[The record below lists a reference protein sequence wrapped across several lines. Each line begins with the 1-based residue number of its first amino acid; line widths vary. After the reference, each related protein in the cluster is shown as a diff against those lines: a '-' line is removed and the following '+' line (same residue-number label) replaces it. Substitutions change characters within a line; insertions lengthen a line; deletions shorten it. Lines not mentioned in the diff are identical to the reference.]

1 LWFGEAG
8 SMVEVATALVAG
20 ATGTYA
26 YTDLTGGATAY
37 EWQVIAYNSSKA
49 STTGPVWGFVTECNA
64 EIPYFEGF
72 EANHTNNTALSNCWS
87 QEAVAGTNAWTANSS
102 ETNYNRTPRTGSWNA
117 FLRYSNTRWMFQR
130 ISVVEATS
138 YTVEVYARQDG
149 ATAANAS
156 IAVSYGA
163 TPDATAMTNE
173 IVAQTGIINGNYQLL
188 TGTFTPASSGDIYLG
203 ILGTINDTPWYIS
216 IDDISVFETPSCLP
230 PSSLVSSNITTN
242 TADLGWTENGT
253 ATTWNILWGAED
265 FDPETEGTSINGV
278 TDNPYTLEGLTSNNT
293 YDWYVQADCGAK
305 EESDWV
311 GPNTFTTLPGA
322 HPFPL
327 AEDFESGFA
336 NFANAAG
343 NDVAWV
349 MNTDIFHGGLQSA
362 HNAYG
367 ANNVNILHETGILD
381 LSGTSAATLEFW
393 HIAKTEGGYD
403 KCYVEI
409 SIDGGVSYTA
419 LPAES
424 YLGAGTGYGSA
435 GYFDEDD
442 YAAWGTGT
450 EVPDNTWW
458 RKEIFSLA
466 AYNTTNVRFRFRLT
480 SDGSAQRA
488 GWYID
493 DILIDEPACPAPT
506 ALLSDNETTTGADLS
521 WTDASGSAWDLYI
534 VTAGDPAPDGATV
547 PTVDDHASTSYTW
560 AGGVASSNYEWYVR
574 SDCGGDNTDVSDWSG
589 PGSFSTLCE
598 AVTDF
603 SEDFDGVTA
612 PAIPNCWQTI
622 AEHPTSTFAHVQTTT
637 GTTPHSAP
645 NHVSMYNTFTA
656 SADIELLLISPQV
669 DSDLTERRLRFH
681 AKRGGSAESVQVGTI
696 TDPTD
701 AATFTPLT
709 TIELTA
715 TYTEYIYNLDG
726 YAGADE
732 YIAFRHANSGTTRF
746 VYLDNINLEEIP
758 TATLSWYNLQWPE
771 TAAIPKNENVTIFAQ
786 AWESGVTE
794 PDGPGA
800 GIEAWIGYSDT
811 DATELADFATGWT
824 WIAAEYNFDADDP
837 GFNNDEY
844 MAELGA
850 AQGLDPGTYYYA
862 SRFRY
867 LSGPF
872 TYGGFQGGPWNGTT
886 NVSGELTITECNAAS
901 IPYFERF
908 DDVVAPAIPPC
919 MEVENV
925 NEDANEWL
933 TTATSVLS
941 APNAA
946 YINYNPTIATDDWLY
961 TQGLTLEAGK
971 TYEVGFAYRARSTS
985 YTENLAVW
993 WGDSPEAASMTD
1005 GPIFVEE
1012 GFNNILYILGTGIIS
1027 PDETGVYFVGFH
1039 GYSAPDKWGIYLD
1052 DIYVIEQV
1060 ANTTWTGA
1068 VNNDWHNAGN
1078 WVDGALP
1085 GSSTDVVIP
1094 AGLTNYPTL
1103 SFTATI
1109 NNILIGS
1116 SAAGT
1121 ASLLDNNNLTV
1132 NGQAT
1137 IQRYINGGGYHNVS
1151 VPLDGGATAAAF
1163 MHSYLRKFDA
1173 EGQAWVN
1180 ITEPTDALADD
1191 EGYMIWYTGANTTY
1205 EFAGDLITG
1214 PFATSMQ
1221 SGASGAGADEGKYNL
1236 VPNPY
1241 PSAIDWDDLVGWTK
1255 IHVNDA
1261 IYIWNREDDSD
1272 PSKPNGQYAAYA
1284 AGISNPE
1291 GVLSNHIPVGQS
1303 FFVEAA
1309 TTGVPELE
1317 MDNDVRVHS
1326 TQDFVKNAEDIL
1338 DVLRIKA
1345 TTANGDD
1352 HSTIR
1357 LLDAA
1362 SAAFD
1367 GSYDARK
1374 LNGSSELPQLYTLT
1388 SDNHRLSINALPL
1401 EETTIVP
1408 LALNWANSG
1417 EVTLNFTNLQS
1428 FESATTIFLEDLLT
1442 EEMMDIREHP
1452 AYTFNYTE
1460 GDEPMRFR
1468 IHFKGVTSVDDL
1480 AAANHHIW
1488 SHDDRI
1494 YITMPE
1500 SFGNMVR
1507 IELFDLLGNRV
1518 MDMRRSLDN
1527 PTIIRSTAK
1536 GVVIVRVTEADRV
1549 YTQKLFIR

>member
-1 LWFGEAG
+1 MKKLLLLSLVLLHALFVTAQLDVTYSDSQSGTDAG
-8 SMVEVATALVAG
+8 PTVATVTFDVLPGTTITDIEITASIGGKCPSWYVYHLDLDGTLYEDLCNMTAASYSDLNGEEVNGQTITITSEDTDNYTDNITLSLSVKVYYSPPAGAPGAPANPSPANNATDVALNGNLTWDFGADTETYDLMFGPAGAMVKVVDDAVAG
-20 ATGTYA
+20 VGTYA
-26 YTDLTGGATAY
+26 YADINSGASY
-37 EWQVIAYNSSKA
+37 QWQVIAKNASKA
-49 STTGPVWGFVTECNA
+49 TTNGPVWGFTVECDPS
-64 EIPYFEGF
+64 IPYFEGF

-117 FLRYSNTRWMFQR
+117 FLRYGNTRWMFQR

-253 ATTWNILWGAED
+253 ATTWNIKYGAPG
-265 FDPETEGTSINGV
+265 FDVETEGTSVAGV
-278 TDNPYTLEGLTSNNT
+278 TDNPYTLGGLTANTT
-293 YDWYVQADCGAK
+293 YDWYVQADCGGGDLSPWA
-305 EESDWV
+305 
-311 GPNTFTTLPGA
+311 GPSTFTTA
-322 HPFPL
+322 
-327 AEDFESGFA
+327 
-336 NFANAAG
+336 
-343 NDVAWV
+343 
-349 MNTDIFHGGLQSA
+349 
-362 HNAYG
+362 
-367 ANNVNILHETGILD
+367 
-381 LSGTSAATLEFW
+381 
-393 HIAKTEGGYD
+393 
-403 KCYVEI
+403 
-409 SIDGGVSYTA
+409 
-419 LPAES
+419 
-424 YLGAGTGYGSA
+424 
-435 GYFDEDD
+435 
-442 YAAWGTGT
+442 
-450 EVPDNTWW
+450 
-458 RKEIFSLA
+458 
-466 AYNTTNVRFRFRLT
+466 
-480 SDGSAQRA
+480 
-488 GWYID
+488 
-493 DILIDEPACPAPT
+493 
-506 ALLSDNETTTGADLS
+506 
-521 WTDASGSAWDLYI
+521 
-534 VTAGDPAPDGATV
+534 
-547 PTVDDHASTSYTW
+547 
-560 AGGVASSNYEWYVR
+560 
-574 SDCGGDNTDVSDWSG
+574 
-589 PGSFSTLCE
+589 CE
-598 AVTDF
+598 AVADF

-622 AEHPTSTFAHVQTTT
+622 VEHPTSTFAHVQTTT

-709 TIELTA
+709 TIELTT

-732 YIAFRHANSGTTRF
+732 YIAFRHANSGTGRY

-758 TATLSWYNLQWPE
+758 TATLSWYNLQWPG
-771 TAAIPKNENVTIFAQ
+771 TAEIPKNENVTIYAQ

-844 MAELGA
+844 KAELGA
-850 AQGLDPGTYYYA
+850 AQGLAPGTYYYA

-872 TYGGFQGGPWNGTT
+872 TYGGFQDGPWNGTN

-946 YINYNPTIATDDWLY
+946 YINYNSTIATDDWLY

-1163 MHSYLRKFDA
+1163 LHSYLRKFDA
-1173 EGQAWVN
+1173 ETQAWVN
-1180 ITEPTDALADD
+1180 ITEPTDALEED

-1205 EFAGDLITG
+1205 EFTGDLITG
-1214 PFATSMQ
+1214 AFSASTH
-1221 SGASGAGADEGKYNL
+1221 SGASEPGEDGEVYNL

-1241 PSAIDWDDLVGWTK
+1241 PSAIDWDAGSGWTK
-1255 IHVNDA
+1255 TNLQQA
-1261 IYIWNREDDSD
+1261 LYIWNREAGGGA
-1272 PSKPNGQYAAYA
+1272 NGQYASFVIGSGGTHGATQY
-1284 AGISNPE
+1284 
-1291 GVLSNHIPVGQS
+1291 IPVGQS
-1303 FFVEAA
+1303 FFVEATSGGA
-1309 TTGVPELE
+1309 PVLA
-1317 MDNDVRVHS
+1317 MNNNVRVHS
-1326 TQDFVKNAEDIL
+1326 DQAFLKDNEVVPDL
-1338 DVLRIKA
+1338 LRIQVQTTEGKDESIIHLRQSA
-1345 TTANGDD
+1345 T
-1352 HSTIR
+1352 
-1357 LLDAA
+1357 
-1362 SAAFD
+1362 AAFD
-1367 GSYDARK
+1367 GQFDARK
-1374 LNGSSELPQLYTLT
+1374 LYGSLALPQLYSLS
-1388 SDNHRLSINALPL
+1388 SDNQMLSINALAVND
-1401 EETTIVP
+1401 ETTIVP
-1408 LALNWANSG
+1408 LAVEWSQSG
-1417 EVTLNFTNLQS
+1417 EITLSFSNLEG
-1428 FESATTIFLEDLLT
+1428 FENSTTIFLEDLLT
-1442 EEMMDIREHP
+1442 EEMMDIHEHP

-1488 SHDDRI
+1488 SHYDRI